1 MALVLDDIEKKISR
15 QILYLYSV
23 VSSSWKDIRRR
34 EAKKRERE
42 RENAKKEEDDEMDV
56 SRKKTH
62 ACVQQHSSIRMIYG
76 AQCVNEID
84 GR

>member
-56 SRKKTH
+56 SRKKN
-62 ACVQQHSSIRMIYG
+62 ACVRSTALLYTHDLWCAMREW
-76 AQCVNEID
+76 N
-84 GR
+84 RW

>member
-1 MALVLDDIEKKISR
+1 MKE
-15 QILYLYSV
+15 
-23 VSSSWKDIRRR
+23 
-34 EAKKRERE
+34 KRE
-42 RENAKKEEDDEMDV
+42 EEEEDEMDV
-56 SRKKTH
+56 SRKTH

>member
-23 VSSSWKDIRRR
+23 VSSSWKDIRCR

-42 RENAKKEEDDEMDV
+42 RTQRKKKTTRWMSQE
-56 SRKKTH
+56 KKTH

-76 AQCVNEID
+76 AQCVN
-84 GR
+84 